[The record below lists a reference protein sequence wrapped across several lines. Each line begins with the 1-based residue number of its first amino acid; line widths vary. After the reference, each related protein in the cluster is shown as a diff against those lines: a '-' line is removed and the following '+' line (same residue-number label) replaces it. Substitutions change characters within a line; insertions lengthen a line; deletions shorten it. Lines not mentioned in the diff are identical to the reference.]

1 MSVRTTSPPVMAA
14 ADWRFPVVTE
24 SWLDNG
30 LRVLAYDCP
39 GQYVVAASLLF
50 DVSLTA
56 EPRSHEGVA
65 GLTGRCLTRGAA
77 GKTAEEFA
85 DAVALCGAD
94 LDASA
99 FPDGFAVRLAGPATT
114 LAAGLGLM
122 ADAVLRPTFA
132 ADEFAQEQR
141 LRLEEIQQAL
151 AYPQH
156 VAAEQLNAALFGAA
170 RSGRPVGGTT
180 ETVQQLDRDD
190 IVAYA
195 AAHLQ
200 PANATLVVAGDFA
213 GLDLPTAVRDSFG
226 GWTQSD
232 VSHADDE
239 RPTAGDLPQLVL
251 VDWPDAPQSTI
262 RIGGAGITRSDA
274 RWPSLFVANFAVGG
288 NFSSRINTVLRE
300 QKGVTYGASSSLDT
314 GRGTGLVTV
323 STDVRSDSTAES
335 VIDIVSILED
345 ARGTLGDDEVQT
357 GVRASTSSA
366 AVGFE
371 RSEAVVARVEVL
383 LAQGLPLDHVDTNLA
398 ALRAVSTSS
407 ANDAYVDIVRPDRL
421 SIIVVG
427 DAATIREPLASW
439 GYSDLQESQPV
450 G

>member
-1 MSVRTTSPPVMAA
+1 MSVRTTAPPVAAA
-14 ADWRFPVVTE
+14 ADWRFPAVTE

-50 DVSLTA
+50 DVRLTA

-77 GKTAEEFA
+77 DRTAEEFA

-99 FPDGFAVRLAGPATT
+99 FPDGFAVRLAAPTTT
-114 LAAGLGLM
+114 LSAAMGLM
-122 ADAVLRPTFA
+122 ADAVRCPTFA
-132 ADEFAQEQR
+132 ADEFAQEKR
-141 LRLEEIQQAL
+141 LRTEEIQQAL

-156 VAAEQLNAALFGAA
+156 VASEQLNAALFGTARAA
-170 RSGRPVGGTT
+170 RPVGGTT
-180 ETVQQLDRDD
+180 ETVQQVERDD
-190 IVAYA
+190 VVAYA
-195 AAHLQ
+195 STNLH
-200 PANATLVVAGDFA
+200 PANTTLVVAGDFA
-213 GLDLPTAVRDSFG
+213 GLDLLTAVRDSFA
-226 GWTQSD
+226 GWTQAD
-232 VSHADDE
+232 VPAGNDE
-239 RPTAGDLPQLVL
+239 RPTVGDAAQLLL

-262 RIGGAGITRSDA
+262 RIGGTGIMRSDP

-288 NFSSRINTVLRE
+288 NFSSRVNTVLRE
-300 QKGVTYGASSSLDT
+300 EKGVTYGANSALDT

-323 STDVRSDSTAES
+323 STDVRTDATAES
-335 VIDIVSILED
+335 VADIVSILED
-345 ARGTLGDDEVQT
+345 ARRTLTDDEVQT

-383 LAQGLPLDHVDTNLA
+383 LSQGLPLDHVDTNLA

-407 ANDAYVDIVRPDRL
+407 ANQAYVDIVRPDRL
-421 SIIVVG
+421 GIVVVG
-427 DAATIREPLASW
+427 DAATIREPLSAL
-439 GYSDLQESQPV
+439 GYADVKEVEPV